1 MNTQWQTSRILLG
14 LLLAA
19 GVITC
24 LFSLFLPASA
34 SLLPPTS
41 TPTATITST
50 PSPTLTP
57 TATITPLPADLIT
70 PGVTQ
75 FGGYTVYWR
84 RELWEQAIG
93 KPFRIEDFE
102 QEGSAPG
109 SIALPY
115 LTENEFLLSGKSYAE
130 LINSVQLLPD
140 GYYLHFRD
148 WEQGLTLKFPAE
160 TAVAA
165 FAFDYTTPELWVLT
179 YHDVELGL
187 PTGTYQFVGIILHQ
201 DTTNEFTV
209 SSSSDLQGGLSMD
222 NLSYIR

>member
-1 MNTQWQTSRILLG
+1 VNTQWQTSRILLS

-24 LFSLFLPASA
+24 LFGLFLPASA

-50 PSPTLTP
+50 PSPTRTP
-57 TATITPLPADLIT
+57 TPTITPLPANLIT
-70 PGVTQ
+70 PGVAK
-75 FGGYTVYWR
+75 FGGYTAYWR

-102 QEGSAPG
+102 QEGTAHG

-115 LTENEFLLSGKSYAE
+115 LTGNKFLLSGKSYAE
-130 LINSVQLLPD
+130 LIDSVQLLPD
-140 GYYLHFRD
+140 GTYLHFRD
-148 WEQGLTLKFPAE
+148 WEQGLTLKFPDE
-160 TAVAA
+160 TAVTA

-179 YHDVELGL
+179 YNDVELGL
-187 PTGTYQFVGIILHQ
+187 PSGTYQFVGIILYE
-201 DTTNEFTV
+201 DTTNEFTL
-209 SSSSDLQGGLSMD
+209 SSSADVQGGLSMD
-222 NLSYIR
+222 NLSYIP